1 MKVLEYD
8 AELAERL
15 LDDAVLNLGSARDDI
30 KAASHKY
37 CGGKCIL
44 LMALA
49 AKIESNK
56 NELVELI
63 RREPY
68 ELEAKASVT
77 VQ

>member
-1 MKVLEYD
+1 MNEYETD
-8 AELAERL
+8 LVQKL
-15 LDDAVLNLGSARDDI
+15 LDDAVLNLGGAIDDI